1 MCLMFKTNMSGPS
14 NQSILIYKFTNID
27 LYNYYQYATIEKGG
41 DILSL
46 KQEIEK
52 SHKEIYGSRSKN
64 RLSLQISYA
73 IELIIE
79 FYNLDFLILMD
90 YIEDVSVIE
99 NPNDPSKI
107 HMYQVKSKKAGS
119 NFTLASIIKD
129 EWFQKLYS
137 NGLKYSNYVETA
149 NIVCNADILDGKNSI
164 LINKQTSVSDDIQL
178 KNINKIK
185 DAIAKYNNIL
195 VTDVDL
201 SSYYFIKTELTTKNH
216 KQDVTYKFESFLNS
230 LSSDVQIETARALF
244 NIIYDKL
251 DDVFNNELNEDCS
264 NVNEIFVTKGLNSKE
279 IKEIINCGLVVQ
291 LPGID
296 KIFNEFSITSVIEK
310 RIYSKIYRSIKR
322 DMLKDDSIYR
332 KLLIDI
338 CSWIDTAINYGIDDS
353 VKIRNYVIENIKTTV
368 IYDDSYI
375 SLLTMILIYKYC
387 AGDDLVGFDN

>member
-1 MCLMFKTNMSGPS
+1 M
-14 NQSILIYKFTNID
+14 
-27 LYNYYQYATIEKGG
+27 
-41 DILSL
+41 SL

-99 NPNDPSKI
+99 NPNNPSKI

-137 NGLKYSNYVETA
+137 NGLKYSDYVETA

-164 LINKQTSVSDDIQL
+164 LINEQTSVSNDIQL

-185 DAIAKYNNIL
+185 EAIAKYNHIS
-195 VTDVDL
+195 TSDVDL

-230 LSSDVQIETARALF
+230 FSSDVQIETARALF

-251 DDVFNNELNEDCS
+251 DNVFNNELNEDCN
-264 NVNEIFVTKGLNSKE
+264 NVNEIFANKGLNSKE
-279 IKEIINCGLVVQ
+279 IKEIINCGSVVQ
-291 LPGID
+291 LPDID
-296 KIFNEFSITSVIEK
+296 KIFNEFSINSVIEK
-310 RIYSKIYRSIKR
+310 RTYSKIYRSIKR
-322 DMLKDDSIYR
+322 DMLKDDPIYR

-338 CSWIDTAINYGIDDS
+338 CSLIDTAINYGIVDS
-353 VKIRNYVIENIKTTV
+353 VKIRNYVIENIETSV
-368 IYDDSYI
+368 IYDDSYV

-387 AGDDLVGFDN
+387 TGDDLVGFDN

>member
-1 MCLMFKTNMSGPS
+1 MFKTNMSGPS

-107 HMYQVKSKKAGS
+107 HIYQVKSKKAGS

-216 KQDVTYKFESFLNS
+216 KQDITYKFESFLNS

-310 RIYSKIYRSIKR
+310 RTYSKIYRSIKR

-338 CSWIDTAINYGIDDS
+338 YSWINTAINYGIDDN